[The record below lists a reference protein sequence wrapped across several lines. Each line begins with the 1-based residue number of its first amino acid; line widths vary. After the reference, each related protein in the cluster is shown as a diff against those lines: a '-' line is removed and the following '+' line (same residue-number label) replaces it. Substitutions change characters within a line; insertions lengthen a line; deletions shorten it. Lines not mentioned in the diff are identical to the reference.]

1 MRLAFEGI
9 VGILNMQIAKCSL
22 IFEIVMHEDF
32 RESFLLAFA
41 NLKLIVSAC
50 GDPSDERF
58 AHEETHLD

>member
-1 MRLAFEGI
+1 
-9 VGILNMQIAKCSL
+9 MQIAKCSL